1 MNNLFSIFLVV
12 VTIVPA
18 KNAKEEKRKY
28 SDDENDEHRIR
39 SVQKKLFWLWG
50 AALRKKS
57 PLQFVAIRREK
68 TIKGVAHYYEG
79 GWPETWQLLSS
90 CKKNPIFMKVWFDF
104 VGKETAE

>member
-50 AALRKKS
+50 AALRKS
-57 PLQFVAIRREK
+57 HLSSLSRYAERRRSKGWRTIMKEAGLKLDNYFQAVEK
-68 TIKGVAHYYEG
+68 T
-79 GWPETWQLLSS
+79 
-90 CKKNPIFMKVWFDF
+90 PIFMQVWFDF